1 MVDGTEQ
8 VSMSRQHS
16 TAVSVASRPG
26 SVSSNITAQVP
37 LTPWE
42 RLQQELNESE
52 KVLKEVTLGK
62 RIGHYRLG
70 GKLGTGNFSV
80 VKLGTHILT
89 KEKVA
94 VKMLDKGKL
103 DHKTQKLLS
112 REIEAME
119 EVHHPSILRLYEV
132 IETLSTQYFVMEY
145 AAGGELYAK
154 VSSKEKA
161 RLDEDEAR
169 TYFAQIIDAIEH
181 LHSRNICHRDIKAEN
196 IFFSGSGT
204 AKVGDFGFSIR
215 CKDETLDTFCG
226 SPPYAAPELFKD
238 DQQIGYIGTYV
249 DIWALGVLLYFML
262 TGGMPFRAENVSKL
276 KKCILEGTYIIPPY
290 ISEDAASLIR
300 AILIEDP
307 EKRISIAEMK
317 THTWLAG
324 AKFPESLPLS
334 SLQPEIETEPTDV
347 DDIEAQKMLSKL
359 GIPKELLSSVIE
371 RAAKN
376 GPRSAITGTYRIS
389 LHKAQHKRLSP
400 LAQPHVPAQSDS
412 KKKNGKSKKDKSSKK
427 KKFPG
432 RSRSKIC
439 SIM

>member
-8 VSMSRQHS
+8 VSKQHS
-16 TAVSVASRPG
+16 AAASIASRPG
-26 SVSSNITAQVP
+26 SVHSNITVQQP
-37 LTPWE
+37 LTPWQK
-42 RLQQELNESE
+42 LQQELNDPE

-62 RIGHYRLG
+62 RIGHYRLKG
-70 GKLGTGNFSV
+70 NLGTGNFSV
-80 VKLGTHILT
+80 VKLGMHILT

-119 EVHHPSILRLYEV
+119 EVHHPNILRLYEV

-154 VSSKEKA
+154 VSNKEKA
-161 RLDEDEAR
+161 RLEEEEGKN
-169 TYFAQIIDAIEH
+169 YFAQIIDAIEH

-196 IFFSGSGT
+196 IFFSGSGS

-215 CKDETLDTFCG
+215 CRDETLNTFCG

-238 DQQIGYIGTYV
+238 DHQIGYIGTYV

-276 KKCILEGTYIIPPY
+276 KKCILEGTYVIPPY

-307 EKRISIAEMK
+307 ERRISIADMK
-317 THTWLAG
+317 THPWLAG
-324 AKFPESLPLS
+324 AKFPVSLPLS
-334 SLQPEIETEPTDV
+334 SLQPELDNEPSDL
-347 DDIEAQKMLSKL
+347 DDKEAQKTLDSL
-359 GIPKELLSSVIE
+359 GIPRDMLSSVIE
-371 RAAKN
+371 RGAKN
-376 GPRSAITGTYRIS
+376 GPRNAITGTYRIS
-389 LHKAQHKRLSP
+389 LHKATHKRLSP
-400 LAQPHVPAQSDS
+400 PPQPQPPAPLD
-412 KKKNGKSKKDKSSKK
+412 KKNKKGKNKKDKSSKK
-427 KKFPG
+427 KNFPG

>member
-1 MVDGTEQ
+1 
-8 VSMSRQHS
+8 MSRQPS
-16 TAVSVASRPG
+16 SALSVSSRPG
-26 SVSSNITAQVP
+26 SVSSNIAPQPP
-37 LTPWE
+37 LTPWQ
-42 RLQQELNESE
+42 RLQQELNDPE

-62 RIGHYRLG
+62 RIGHYKLRG
-70 GKLGTGNFSV
+70 NLGTGNFSV
-80 VKLGTHILT
+80 VKLGVHILT

-215 CKDETLDTFCG
+215 CRDETLDTFCG
-226 SPPYAAPELFKD
+226 SPPYAAPELFRD

-307 EKRISIAEMK
+307 EKRISIADMK
-317 THTWLAG
+317 VHPWLAG
-324 AKFPESLPLS
+324 AKFPVSLPLS
-334 SLQPEIETEPTDV
+334 SLQPELDNEPTDV
-347 DDIEAQKMLSKL
+347 DDREAQKMLSNL
-359 GIPKELLSSVIE
+359 GVPKDLLSSVLE
-371 RAAKN
+371 RGAKN
-376 GPRSAITGTYRIS
+376 GPRNAITGTYRIS
-389 LHKAQHKRLSP
+389 LHKATHKRLSP
-400 LAQPHVPAQSDS
+400 PAQPQVPASSQD
-412 KKKNGKSKKDKSSKK
+412 KKQKKGKDKNNKDRKKDKK